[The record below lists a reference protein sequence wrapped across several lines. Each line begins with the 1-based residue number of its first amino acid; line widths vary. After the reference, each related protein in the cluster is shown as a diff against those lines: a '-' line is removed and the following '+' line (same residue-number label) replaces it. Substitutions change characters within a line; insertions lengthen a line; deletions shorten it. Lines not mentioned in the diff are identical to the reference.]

1 MTHLQAKR
9 IADLTQ
15 GYNPT
20 TYFEIV
26 GGDGNSLYITVYNLI
41 CRIDPDGHGIIHS
54 KNDPKLVLDRF

>member
-20 TYFEIV
+20 ADFSTVVDIDNCVF
-26 GGDGNSLYITVYNLI
+26 ITVYNLVY
-41 CRIDPDGHGIIHS
+41 RIDPDGHG
-54 KNDPKLVLDRF
+54 VLSSTTDATKVIDRF